1 MRLTVMCS
9 TLAAEAQAEGGTAG
23 GVAHGGTPPG
33 EGGAAAGAAAGAEAE
48 VGEAVE
54 AEAVDARRRHLDV
67 PAVAAEEKERHES

>member
-1 MRLTVMCS
+1 M
-9 TLAAEAQAEGGTAG
+9 
-23 GVAHGGTPPG
+23 AHGGTPPG

-48 VGEAVE
+48 VGEAVV